1 MHREGHVG
9 AALLVYA
16 PLAFIA
22 TAAGADELAL
32 IGAVTAAALS
42 MAPDVDLRL
51 PGVPHRGPTHTVWF
65 AAAVGIATGLAGALI
80 GAGDGLLEA
89 ALLGAFAFLV
99 GAGSVVSHLA
109 ADALTPAG
117 VRPFA
122 PRNDRKYTYSV
133 VRAANP
139 LANYAL
145 LAIGF
150 LAAAGAVG
158 LATRLTAAIGF

>member
-1 MHREGHVG
+1 MHREGHIG

-16 PLAFIA
+16 PLAFVA
-22 TAAGADELAL
+22 TVAGAAELAL
-32 IGAVTAAALS
+32 IGAVAAAGLA
-42 MAPDVDLRL
+42 MAPDVDMRL

-65 AAAVGIATGLAGALI
+65 AGAVGLVTGAAGALI
-80 GAGDGLLEA
+80 GWNAGLLEA
-89 ALLGAFAFLV
+89 ISLGAFAFLV
-99 GAGSVVSHLA
+99 GLGTVTSHIA

-122 PRNDRKYTYSV
+122 PRNDRKYTYGV
-133 VRAANP
+133 ARAANP

-150 LAAAGAVG
+150 IAAAGAVG

>member
-1 MHREGHVG
+1 M
-9 AALLVYA
+9 
-16 PLAFIA
+16 
-22 TAAGADELAL
+22 
-32 IGAVTAAALS
+32 
-42 MAPDVDLRL
+42 RL

-65 AAAVGIATGLAGALI
+65 VGAVGVATGFAGALI
-80 GAGDGLLEA
+80 GWNAGLLEA
-89 ALLGAFAFLV
+89 ILLGSFTFLI
-99 GAGSVVSHLA
+99 GAGTVISHIA

-122 PRNDRKYTYSV
+122 PRNETKYTYSV
-133 VRAANP
+133 ARVANP

-150 LAAAGAVG
+150 VAAAGAVG